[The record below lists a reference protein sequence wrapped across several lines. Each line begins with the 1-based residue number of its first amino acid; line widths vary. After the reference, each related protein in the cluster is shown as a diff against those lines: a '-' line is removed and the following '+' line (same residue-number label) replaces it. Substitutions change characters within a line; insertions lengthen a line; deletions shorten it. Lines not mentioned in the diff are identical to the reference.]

1 MAQGLDNRA
10 IAGLLHLALATVRW
24 YVQILLEKLE
34 VHSKLGAVA
43 RAAELGLIE
52 R

>member
-10 IAGLLHLALATVRW
+10 IAELLHLALTTVRW

-34 VHSKLGAVA
+34 VHSKLSAVA